1 MKELSAYITAN
12 TVTDIFYVVRKHIKD
27 KEALRETMQRM
38 STVVDVA
45 DVLKSDILKAFE
57 LDITDYEDALLARC
71 AKRLKADYIITRNTR
86 DFRNSPVTPIEPSD
100 FLAKHY
106 PE

>member
-71 AKRLKADYIITRNTR
+71 AKRLKADYIITRISKFSTVR
-86 DFRNSPVTPIEPSD
+86 LSILQYSD
-100 FLAKHY
+100 DSCC
-106 PE
+106 ENV